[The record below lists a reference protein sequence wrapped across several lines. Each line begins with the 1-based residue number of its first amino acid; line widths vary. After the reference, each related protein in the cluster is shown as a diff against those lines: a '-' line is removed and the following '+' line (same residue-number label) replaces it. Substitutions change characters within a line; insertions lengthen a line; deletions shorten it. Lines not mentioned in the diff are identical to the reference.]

1 MPGLLK
7 GGIRLNPR
15 TQPDLERLKAE
26 MKAHAREIGIDLV
39 GVAPAEPF
47 LRERELL
54 EERAVRGH
62 GPSPYEHP
70 VIAERV
76 YPEQW
81 LPGVKAIIACGIS
94 YYHPDAPLPP
104 NDQRALRGWLSRYCR
119 GRDYHQILKA
129 RIEQLAAWLES
140 RAPGHRHL
148 AYVDTG
154 PPLERAVA
162 ERAGIGKFGKH
173 TNLITREYGTWVFL
187 GELLTTLPLP
197 PDEPQP
203 PACGSC
209 TLCIDACPTQALTEW
224 RLDANR
230 CLSYITQM
238 KGIIPPEHREAM
250 GNRLFGCDDCQDVC
264 PYNRRARSSPH
275 PEFAPSPE
283 LGWGEPDLLKLM
295 AMTKGDF
302 RRWFLPTAAGWRG
315 KTTIQRNA
323 LIALGNSGDPSA
335 LPALA
340 EALQSVSA
348 VLRAHAAW
356 ALGRL
361 ARLSPAVRE
370 DARAALTRHAARETD
385 PAVLLEVNAALESLG
400 ADE

>member
-1 MPGLLK
+1 
-7 GGIRLNPR
+7 
-15 TQPDLERLKAE
+15 
-26 MKAHAREIGIDLV
+26 MKEHAREIGIDLI

-47 LRERELL
+47 LQERQIL
-54 EERAVRGH
+54 EARAARGR
-62 GPSPYEHP
+62 GPNPYEHP
-70 VIAERV
+70 VIEERID
-76 YPEQW
+76 PERW
-81 LPGVKAIIACGIS
+81 LPGVRAIIACGIA
-94 YYHPDAPLPP
+94 YYHPDAPPP
-104 NDQRALRGWLSRYCR
+104 PDGGGLRGWLSRYCR
-119 GRDYHQILKA
+119 GLDYHQIL
-129 RIEQLAAWLES
+129 RDRLLQLASWLEA

-154 PPLERAVA
+154 PPLERAAA

-197 PDEPQP
+197 PDEPQV
-203 PACGSC
+203 PACGDC
-209 TLCIDACPTQALTEW
+209 TLCIDACPTQALTAWE
-224 RLDANR
+224 LDANR

-238 KGIIPPEHREAM
+238 KGIIPAEFREVM

-264 PYNRRARSSPH
+264 PYNRRARPSRH
-275 PEFAPSPE
+275 AEFAPLPGLE
-283 LGWGEPDLLKLM
+283 GGAPDLLKLM

-302 RRWFLPTAAGWRG
+302 RRWFEPTAAGWRG

-340 EALQSVSA
+340 GALESESA

-361 ARLSPAVRE
+361 ARLAPAVR
-370 DARAALTRHAARETD
+370 DPAREALQRRAVHEAD
-385 PAVLLEVNAALESLG
+385 PAVQVELRAALESLG
-400 ADE
+400 SGE